1 MNSSS
6 LPTPVRHDPLDA
18 FADRFAAVATASNGA
33 VRLEAIPFLAQVDIH
48 ADASDPALLDQLGTA
63 LGIVLPLR
71 PNTTSS
77 APGGARRVLWLGPDE
92 WLIVDADGTADAIV
106 AAVRGALEGARGSV
120 VDVSANRTT
129 LRLAGPAARE
139 ILETGCSIDLHPR
152 AFAPGVCAQTTIART
167 SAILLEV
174 DAPPDA
180 AGGPDYRLLVRP
192 SFAGYLASWL
202 LDAVDGLGDEVFSRP
217 HAR

>member
-1 MNSSS
+1 MTSSS
-6 LPTPVRHDPLDA
+6 LPTPVRHGPLES
-18 FADRFAAVATASNGA
+18 FNERFVAAATASNGA
-33 VRLEAIPFLAQVDIH
+33 VLLEAIPFLAQVDLR
-48 ADASDPALLDQLGTA
+48 ADPSDRALLDRLGTA
-63 LGIVLPLR
+63 LGIELPLR
-71 PNTTSS
+71 PNTTSF
-77 APGGARRVLWLGPDE
+77 APGGARCILWLGPDE

-106 AAVRGALEGARGSV
+106 ATVRGALEAGCGAV

-129 LRLAGPAARE
+129 LRLAGPGARE

-152 AFAPGVCAQTTIART
+152 AFGPGRCAQTNIART

-174 DAPPDA
+174 EAAHDV

-202 LDAVDGLGDEVFSRP
+202 LDAVDGL
-217 HAR
+217 A